1 MPLLLLPVPRTGPV
15 EDEVLLL
22 VAGSVV
28 PSEEDVLLVD
38 RELELGLGL
47 RIVPPVL
54 NSSLVLDDKEF
65 ELPVP

>member
-1 MPLLLLPVPRTGPV
+1 M
-15 EDEVLLL
+15 EDEVLPL
-22 VAGSVV
+22 VVGSVV

-38 RELELGLGL
+38 RELELRLGL